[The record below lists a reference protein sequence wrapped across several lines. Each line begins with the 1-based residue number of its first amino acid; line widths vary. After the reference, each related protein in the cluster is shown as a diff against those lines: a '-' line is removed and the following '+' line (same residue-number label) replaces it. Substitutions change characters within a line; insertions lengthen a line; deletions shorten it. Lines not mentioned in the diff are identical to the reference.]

1 MAEETTRTPT
11 KEAYANEYAYQSAIL
26 QHSHDFD
33 ALLDSVSEEQTQ
45 VRETIRGMF
54 YTRPDRLLDPEKLQK
69 LKEADP
75 SLFEEVSS
83 YYLDYLKKAAGLD

>member
-1 MAEETTRTPT
+1 MAEEIIKTPT
-11 KEAYANEYAYQSAIL
+11 REAYVNEHAYQSAIL

-33 ALLDSVSEEQTQ
+33 ALLDSVPEEQSQ
-45 VRETIRGMF
+45 VRETIRGLF

-69 LKEADP
+69 LKEEST

-83 YYLDYLKKAAGLD
+83 YYLDYLKKMSGLD